1 MPSHS
6 RTWSSAAGTAGA
18 VAAPTSELPATG
30 TPPGAFRGSGYGQP
44 FGATERRD
52 AWWLQPLIQAVG
64 LIVLIG
70 YANYAAILGADHYQY
85 LEQGRHYLSPFYSP
99 YIHPAWLPGWL
110 SPALL
115 ILIFPLGFRTTCYYY
130 RKAYY
135 RAFFADPVACAVG
148 EGRSKGYC
156 GELRF
161 PFILQNL
168 HRYFLYAALVFL
180 IVLWWDV
187 VKAFV
192 FRDAAGKHF
201 LGMAGG
207 SLAILASTLSLT
219 LYTFSCHS
227 LRHLV
232 GGQLDCFSCAVAG
245 GPRHKAWGVV
255 SQLNGHHMAFAWW
268 SLFFVCFA
276 DFYVRMCSMGVI
288 RDPMLASFRNLLE
301 GAMPFGP

>member
-1 MPSHS
+1 MSSPNE
-6 RTWSSAAGTAGA
+6 RRWSSGVGAAG
-18 VAAPTSELPATG
+18 APPASGLPATG
-30 TPPGAFRGSGYGQP
+30 TAAGAFRGAGYGQP

-52 AWWLQPLIQAVG
+52 AWWLQPLLQALG

-70 YANYAAILGADHYQY
+70 YANYAAFLGAAHYHY
-85 LEQGRHYLSPFYSP
+85 VDQGRHYLSPFYSP
-99 YIHPAWLPGWL
+99 YLHPSWLPSWF

-135 RAFFADPVACAVG
+135 RAFFADPAACAVG

-161 PFILQNL
+161 PFLLQNL

-180 IVLWWDV
+180 VILWWDV
-187 VKAFV
+187 VQAFI
-192 FRDAAGKHF
+192 FRADDRTF
-201 LGMAGG
+201 LAIGGG
-207 SLAILASTLSLT
+207 SLAIFASTFSLT

-245 GPRHKAWGVV
+245 GPRQKAWGWV
-255 SQLNGHHMAFAWW
+255 SVLNGHHMAFAWW

-276 DFYVRMCSMGVI
+276 DFYVRLCSMGVI
-288 RDPMLASFRNLLE
+288 QDPMLVSFKGLFAVPE
-301 GAMPFGP
+301 KMFGP